1 MRLHRL
7 FVHAILL
14 VVLLA
19 SPQPATGDAAT
30 GPFILMDL
38 GTLGGNRGVAR
49 AVNNSGQVV
58 GTSSTAGGEKRAL
71 SWTAAGGMVDLGTL
85 GGTGSTAVDV
95 NNRGQVV
102 GNSSTAGGKNH
113 AFSWTAAGG
122 MVDLG
127 TLGGTDSF
135 AAAVND
141 SGQVVGLSSTAGG
154 VEIH

>member
-19 SPQPATGDAAT
+19 SPQAATGDAAT

-58 GTSSTAGGEKRAL
+58 GTSSTAGGK
-71 SWTAAGGMVDLGTL
+71 
-85 GGTGSTAVDV
+85 
-95 NNRGQVV
+95 NR
-102 GNSSTAGGKNH
+102 

-122 MVDLG
+122 MIDLG
-127 TLGGTDSF
+127 TLGGP
-135 AAAVND
+135 
-141 SGQVVGLSSTAGG
+141 SSETAGA
-154 VEIH
+154 EADHPPSPRPDRRTPRLTSSN

>member
-58 GTSSTAGGEKRAL
+58 GI
-71 SWTAAGGMVDLGTL
+71 
-85 GGTGSTAVDV
+85 
-95 NNRGQVV
+95 
-102 GNSSTAGGKNH
+102 SSTAGGKNR
-113 AFSWTAAGG
+113 ALSWW
-122 MVDLG
+122 
-127 TLGGTDSF
+127 
-135 AAAVND
+135 
-141 SGQVVGLSSTAGG
+141 TAGG
-154 VEIH
+154 RMDDGSLGGNDSLAEVGSACGRVVGRSGAAGDALT

>member
-7 FVHAILL
+7 FVLAILL

-19 SPQPATGDAAT
+19 SPQAATGDAAT

-58 GTSSTAGGEKRAL
+58 GTSSTAGGKKR
-71 SWTAAGGMVDLGTL
+71 
-85 GGTGSTAVDV
+85 
-95 NNRGQVV
+95 
-102 GNSSTAGGKNH
+102 

-122 MVDLG
+122 VIERG
-127 TLGGTDSF
+127 TRGGTASV
-135 AAAVND
+135 AAGVNS
-141 SGQVVGLSSTAGG
+141 SGK
-154 VEIH
+154 

>member
-58 GTSSTAGGEKRAL
+58 GTSSTAGGKNRA
-71 SWTAAGGMVDLGTL
+71 S
-85 GGTGSTAVDV
+85 
-95 NNRGQVV
+95 
-102 GNSSTAGGKNH
+102 SSTA
-113 AFSWTAAGG
+113 AAG
-122 MVDLG
+122 MIDLRPLRG
-127 TLGGTDSF
+127 PAR
-135 AAAVND
+135 AAAAAHRSRPAAD
-141 SGQVVGLSSTAGG
+141 RTPPARGAA
-154 VEIH
+154 HHA

>member
-38 GTLGGNRGVAR
+38 GTLGGNRGAAR

-58 GTSSTAGGEKRAL
+58 GTSSTAGGE
-71 SWTAAGGMVDLGTL
+71 
-85 GGTGSTAVDV
+85 
-95 NNRGQVV
+95 NR
-102 GNSSTAGGKNH
+102 

-122 MVDLG
+122 VVDLV
-127 TLGGTDSF
+127 TLGGTCSE
-135 AAAVND
+135 AAGVNG
-141 SGQVVGLSSTAGG
+141 SGQVVGGRRTAGG
-154 VEIH
+154 GA

>member
-58 GTSSTAGGEKRAL
+58 GTSSTAGGKDHEFSWRESGGRIDVGAL
-71 SWTAAGGMVDLGTL
+71 CGKCCVDAGVNVSGTYDDVR
-85 GGTGSTAVDV
+85 STA
-95 NNRGQVV
+95 
-102 GNSSTAGGKNH
+102 
-113 AFSWTAAGG
+113 
-122 MVDLG
+122 M
-127 TLGGTDSF
+127 
-135 AAAVND
+135 
-141 SGQVVGLSSTAGG
+141 
-154 VEIH
+154 